1 MSLLEA
7 PHALQETVSPI
18 LATVNFFSARE
29 RTASLVAF
37 FAGDGTT
44 WRLLLLELRAFFNAG
59 AANADGCSS
68 RLRAVVFGGALLLLD
83 AFDCLGVA
91 PALLQSPLLFT
102 IAVAAAKQHAATQCW
117 IGWRHA
123 TPRTCHRA
131 TKTTAPNLNPPFRD
145 HKKNLS

>member
-68 RLRAVVFGGALLLLD
+68 RCLRAVFGGAVLLLD
-83 AFDCLGVA
+83 AFDCCLGVA
-91 PALLQSPLLFT
+91 PALLESPLPLG
-102 IAVAAAKQHAATQCW
+102 IASAAAKQHAATQCW

-131 TKTTAPNLNPPFRD
+131 P
-145 HKKNLS
+145 KNYSPESDSPLP